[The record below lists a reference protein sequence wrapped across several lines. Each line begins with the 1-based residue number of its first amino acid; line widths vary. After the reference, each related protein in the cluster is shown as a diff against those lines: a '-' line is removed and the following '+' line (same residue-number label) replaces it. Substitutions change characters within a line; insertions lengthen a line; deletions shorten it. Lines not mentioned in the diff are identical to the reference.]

1 MQNVDI
7 TKEHQQVVK
16 ALEEVNVAL
25 KKEIKKA
32 DIKNELDEK
41 VIYETVKETKELKQ
55 TQLWL
60 NKTLEEVEKIESKK
74 DSLFDRINQDVR
86 TPMVVIKGYTD
97 LLIAQKYGDLTSIQK
112 EKLLLIQNSINDLN
126 ESFEKILTILKNLR
140 NSDIK

>member
-97 LLIAQKYGDLTSIQK
+97 LLIAQKYGDLTPIQK

-126 ESFEKILTILKNLR
+126 ESFEKILTILENLR